1 MLYDTSQ
8 TNVILIEN
16 LKKNTNDTKEKSSQ
30 NM

>member
-16 LKKNTNDTKEKSSQ
+16 FKKNTNDTKEKSSQ